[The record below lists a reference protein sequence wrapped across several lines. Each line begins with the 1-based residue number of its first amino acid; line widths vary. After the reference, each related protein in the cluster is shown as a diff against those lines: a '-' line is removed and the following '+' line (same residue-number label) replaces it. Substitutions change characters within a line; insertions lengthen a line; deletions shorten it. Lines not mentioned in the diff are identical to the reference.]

1 LNVQT
6 PTPKLI
12 LASASPRRRQ
22 LLSQLGYEFDVMQ
35 VDIVEQPLANE
46 AADAYGRRITLA
58 KVEAAY
64 SQTERAQGDVIL
76 SADTEVIL
84 EGDIFGK
91 PANASDAAAM
101 LRRLSGRTHEVLSVV
116 VAKSD
121 QFSHCVLQTSK
132 VRMRKISDDEIHVYL
147 QCGEAIGK
155 AGAYAIQGRAAAFIE
170 HLEGSYTGVM
180 GLPLFE
186 TAQLLAQFQVYPNP

>member
-1 LNVQT
+1 
-6 PTPKLI
+6 
-12 LASASPRRRQ
+12 
-22 LLSQLGYEFDVMQ
+22 MQ

-46 AADAYGRRITLA
+46 AADAYGRRITMA

-64 SQTERAQGDVIL
+64 NQTGRAYGDVIL

-84 EGDIFGK
+84 EGNIFGK
-91 PANASDAAAM
+91 PANACDAAAM

-116 VAKSD
+116 AAKSD
-121 QFSHCVLQTSK
+121 QHANCVLQYSK
-132 VRMRKISDDEIHVYL
+132 VRMRKISDDEIHAYL
-147 QCGEAIGK
+147 QCGEAFGK

-170 HLEGSYTGVM
+170 HLDGSYTGVM